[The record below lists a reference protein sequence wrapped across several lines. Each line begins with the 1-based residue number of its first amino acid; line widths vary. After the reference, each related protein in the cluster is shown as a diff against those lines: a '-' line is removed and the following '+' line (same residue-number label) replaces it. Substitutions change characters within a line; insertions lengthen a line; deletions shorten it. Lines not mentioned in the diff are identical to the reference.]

1 MEQQAQDQHQGT
13 QDDKGQQPGA
23 HPGGTPPG
31 EEGGCRQIRPVQDLD
46 MLPQALTDGRQ
57 KGGEGTG
64 KSGIQKV
71 EAHARQ
77 NGADKYRDDQLFGIK
92 HGYASFHE
100 NGPGALY
107 GASKK
112 LCRCRRIIHE
122 KEGEIR
128 NENFLDRGGVPW
140 I

>member
-1 MEQQAQDQHQGT
+1 FSSSIFLH
-13 QDDKGQQPGA
+13 
-23 HPGGTPPG
+23 
-31 EEGGCRQIRPVQDLD
+31 
-46 MLPQALTDGRQ
+46 LPIDFLF
-57 KGGEGTG
+57 
-64 KSGIQKV
+64 
-71 EAHARQ
+71 
-77 NGADKYRDDQLFGIK
+77 AD
-92 HGYASFHE
+92 FHE